1 MTALQVLK
9 IVACVLTAITGAV
22 SLFAPQS
29 VTGFTGLRPEG
40 GRGISEIRAVLGGLF
55 LALGVAP
62 LVLNEPTAYRMVGI
76 GYLTVGA
83 VRVVSMLIDKSV
95 IQSNLISLA
104 VEIVFGVV
112 LVL

>member
-9 IVACVLTAITGAV
+9 TVACVATAATGAV

-29 VTGFTGLRPEG
+29 VTSFTGLHPEG
-40 GRGISEIRAVLGGLF
+40 GRGITEIRAVLGGLF
-55 LALGVAP
+55 IALGVAP
-62 LVLNEPTAYRMVGI
+62 LVLKDATAYRMLGI
-76 GYLTVGA
+76 GYLAVGG
-83 VRVVSMLIDKSV
+83 VRIVAMVVDKSF

-104 VEIVFGVV
+104 VEIVFGIV